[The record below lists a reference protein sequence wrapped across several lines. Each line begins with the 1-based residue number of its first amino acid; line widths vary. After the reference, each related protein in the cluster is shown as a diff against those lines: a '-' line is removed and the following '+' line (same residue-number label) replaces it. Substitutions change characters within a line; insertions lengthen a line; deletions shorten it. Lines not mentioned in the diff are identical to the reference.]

1 MDELN
6 RHNFCGE
13 EGKYKH
19 SKTGRYEKSIMVDG
33 MRGDDDGMRCNDGVL
48 RCSET

>member
-19 SKTGRYEKSIMVDG
+19 SKVGRYEKSIMVDG
-33 MRGDDDGMRCNDGVL
+33 MRCNDGIM